1 MSSISAISLAQSGMP
16 ASIEPAK
23 NTQAAASK
31 SQQSAP
37 DKEDAPPAQGVKV
50 TISGAAIK
58 AARAE
63 KSEYSDIEDSGLPES
78 IQNILKM
85 IRELKKKIAEQ
96 MAKLQAVMT
105 NRSLSPE
112 QARSQARALQSE
124 LASLNA
130 ALTTASNSLNKAMKD
145 AALSSDSVI
154 KATSLA
160 MK

>member
-1 MSSISAISLAQSGMP
+1 MSSISAISLAQRGMP

-23 NTQAAASK
+23 NTQAASSK

-37 DKEDAPPAQGVKV
+37 DKEDTPPAQGVKV
-50 TISGAAIK
+50 TISGAAMK

-63 KSEYSDIEDSGLPES
+63 NIEDSGLPES